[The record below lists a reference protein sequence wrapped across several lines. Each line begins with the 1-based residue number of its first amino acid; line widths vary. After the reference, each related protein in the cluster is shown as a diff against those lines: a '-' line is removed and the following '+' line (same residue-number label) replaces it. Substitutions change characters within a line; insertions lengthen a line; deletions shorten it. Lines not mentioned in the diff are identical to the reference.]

1 MKFGFKIKGIQFGE
15 VNIGEIEVNT
25 ELSMAEVIG
34 MRKES
39 EYLLE
44 NLPKY
49 MEQVKEVIDLDK
61 SMTIRDFNYKPT
73 DLSEKAR
80 AESILEKFKSKI
92 VE

>member
-15 VNIGEIEVNT
+15 VSIGEIEVNT
-25 ELSMAEVIG
+25 ELSMSEVIG

-61 SMTIRDFNYKPT
+61 SMTVE
-73 DLSEKAR
+73 DLSERAR